1 MNKMLLQSKS
11 GTLQTTVELLTTKD
25 FFIEA
30 KYSLQQSLQ
39 LGDFRYQSKM
49 IAVSCFFYTKETIF

>member
-1 MNKMLLQSKS
+1 LQESLQISSEFSQNSSVMNKMLLQSKS

-30 KYSLQQSLQ
+30 KYSLQ
-39 LGDFRYQSKM
+39 
-49 IAVSCFFYTKETIF
+49 

>member
-11 GTLQTTVELLTTKD
+11 GTLQTTEGLLTIKD

-30 KYSLQQSLQ
+30 KYSLQESLQ
-39 LGDFRYQSKM
+39 LGDFRYLSNYG
-49 IAVSCFFYTKETIF
+49 VFY